1 LAATQFT
8 DEVDI
13 ADVTTDK
20 DTDKAIPNDRTQM
33 AVPPNYV
40 NKEFEATYTFEDQ
53 TEATTTRTDRL
64 PSTPLHVL
72 EEIDAEENIGA
83 RGNEQ
88 DSTAADVDHD
98 LQHATNNVIDDV
110 EVNLVFQVPP
120 VQQHVSRN
128 IQNGLDLWARIRE
141 YDQRMD
147 DEGFTQ
153 VLTKSQKQKLKKQVI
168 GTPYQTR
175 AKDGPPPSSK

>member
-1 LAATQFT
+1 MAATQFT
-8 DEVDI
+8 DVGDI
-13 ADVTTDK
+13 ADGTTDK
-20 DTDKAIPNDRTQM
+20 DTGNAIPNDTTQM
-33 AVPPNYV
+33 AVPQNSV
-40 NKEFEATYTFEDQ
+40 DKEFEATYTFEDQ
-53 TEATTTRTDRL
+53 TEATTSRTDWL
-64 PSTPLHVL
+64 PSTSLHVL

-88 DSTAADVDHD
+88 ADVDHD

-128 IQNGLDLWARIRE
+128 IQNGLDLWARNRE
-141 YDQRMD
+141 YDQRMA

-175 AKDGPPPSSK
+175 AKGGPPPSSK